1 MASSITSSW
10 VIYHPSISSHLKNHQ
25 IKRSFSLSSWSHIK
39 PNIFASSS
47 TNNMFPRKN
56 LSGKRRNIMMGNSSI
71 YSLETSL
78 LHHKVNAQKEDYPV
92 DQTTVEEEVFA
103 WSSVILP

>member
-1 MASSITSSW
+1 
-10 VIYHPSISSHLKNHQ
+10 
-25 IKRSFSLSSWSHIK
+25 
-39 PNIFASSS
+39 
-47 TNNMFPRKN
+47 
-56 LSGKRRNIMMGNSSI
+56 MMGNSSI